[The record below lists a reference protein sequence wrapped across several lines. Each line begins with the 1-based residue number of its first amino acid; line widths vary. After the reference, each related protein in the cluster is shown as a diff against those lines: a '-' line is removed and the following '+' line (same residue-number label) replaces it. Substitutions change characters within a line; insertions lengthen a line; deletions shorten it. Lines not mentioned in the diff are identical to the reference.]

1 MDETAMR
8 VASCMHP
15 SWRTPPFAVGRGLR
29 GWSRPTKGD
38 DVRRV
43 RALAAAAVG
52 AALLAGCLRPV
63 DVAPSTTAEPAVTST
78 VAPSGT
84 ASASSRTSPHRT
96 DLPRTL
102 RVAVSFDQPGIGLRQ
117 GNSYTGLDVDV
128 AEHIARYLGI
138 PRISFVE
145 AVTDQRRTL
154 LETGQVD
161 LVLAAYSMTPE
172 RADDVTFAGPYLTT
186 GQDLLVPARS
196 RIRSVGQLQ
205 GSTLCSVQGSRSTDE
220 LVDDH
225 PGLHLT
231 VEPKISD
238 CVALLSEG
246 TVDAVTSDAA
256 VLLPFVRGSGA
267 DRLRLVGRPF
277 TRERWGVAMRR
288 EDTALCEDVSSAL
301 ADMVETGEWQR
312 AVTDNLGPARSLPRG
327 TATPPPLVDCPAP
340 RGPST
345 RTTGPAPASS

>member
-1 MDETAMR
+1 M
-8 VASCMHP
+8 
-15 SWRTPPFAVGRGLR
+15 
-29 GWSRPTKGD
+29 
-38 DVRRV
+38 RRV

-52 AALLAGCLRPV
+52 AALLAGCTRTV
-63 DVAPSTTAEPAVTST
+63 DVAPSSTAEPAVTST

-117 GNSYTGLDVDV
+117 GNSYTGMDVDV

-138 PRISFVE
+138 PRVSFVE

-238 CVALLSEG
+238 CVALLREG

-256 VLLPFVRGSGA
+256 VLLPFVRGSSGA

-288 EDTALCEDVSSAL
+288 EDTALCEDVSDAL
-301 ADMVETGEWQR
+301 ADMVETGAWQR

-327 TATPPPLVDCPAP
+327 TATPPPLVDCPTP

-345 RTTGPAPASS
+345 RTTGPSPASS